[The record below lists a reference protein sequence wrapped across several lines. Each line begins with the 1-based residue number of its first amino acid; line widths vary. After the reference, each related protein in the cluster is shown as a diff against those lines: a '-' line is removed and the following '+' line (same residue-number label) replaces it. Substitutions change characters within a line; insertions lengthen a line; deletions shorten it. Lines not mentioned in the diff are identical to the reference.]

1 MDENLIAYG
10 GDLSVQGKP
19 CEFPFMMNE
28 KYNMTSQK
36 TKKKKQLTQIFS
48 GTMKIVQEK
57 QKSLEHL

>member
-28 KYNMTSQK
+28 KYNMTFQK
-36 TKKKKQLTQIFS
+36 TKKTN
-48 GTMKIVQEK
+48 
-57 QKSLEHL
+57 SLKYFQVL